1 MNSEL
6 SRSDRRFSWPLAFT
20 LIAVIVAALSALI
33 LWRVET
39 WPARTAH
46 QTTAELEHVAGKVRD
61 TFIQIA
67 RLQPRIT
74 VNDHTYI
81 EHTTQVAELAILSRQ
96 IEVEHEMMHTWA
108 GSTKRVKLH
117 GTFAARAGFDL
128 QNDVSVKSADR
139 EITITLP
146 HAKILGVEQK
156 QVEVLE
162 LENGLWNRVSAAD
175 LESELAILP
184 TLARQKAVESGLA
197 AEADATIQRRV
208 ESQIDLAKTIRVIFR
223 VEQPK
228 S

>member
-146 HAKILGVEQK
+146 YAKILGVEQK